1 MNFRWDIFFE
11 AFPLLLPF
19 VKVTLFLAITSFTLA
34 FVMSL
39 VLSMIVRYKIPVLS
53 QIANVYISFFRSTP
67 IISQLFFFFF
77 GFTQLIPA
85 FKSMSPTVAII
96 LVLGLN
102 EAAFM
107 AETIRGALSSVD
119 KGQYEASLAVGM
131 TESQAMR
138 RIIIPQAIRVAIPSL
153 GNAFI
158 GMVKGTSLGF
168 TIGVVELMAEAKL
181 LATKNYRIMEAYM
194 AALFIYWVLI
204 VILSQL
210 QKLIEKK
217 LNKAY

>member
-1 MNFRWDIFFE
+1 
-11 AFPLLLPF
+11 
-19 VKVTLFLAITSFTLA
+19 
-34 FVMSL
+34 
-39 VLSMIVRYKIPVLS
+39 
-53 QIANVYISFFRSTP
+53 
-67 IISQLFFFFF
+67 
-77 GFTQLIPA
+77 
-85 FKSMSPTVAII
+85 MSPTVAII